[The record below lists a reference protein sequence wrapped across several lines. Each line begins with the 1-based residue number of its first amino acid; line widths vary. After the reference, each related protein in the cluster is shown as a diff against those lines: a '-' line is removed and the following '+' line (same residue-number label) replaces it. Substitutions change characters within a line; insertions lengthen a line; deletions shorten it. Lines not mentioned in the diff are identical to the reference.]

1 MFLRYLNF
9 CDDLLGHIG
18 KGVIKKLTLI
28 LKIMT
33 SPTGKQIITINILT
47 NISRNKVNQRM
58 KFGQLIECNVRN
70 ISLYKNHTKNKSR
83 RIVPNLFFLK
93 KKTLWV
99 LVFLESQ
106 PSALGSF
113 FKKIKLVK

>member
-1 MFLRYLNF
+1 M
-9 CDDLLGHIG
+9 
-18 KGVIKKLTLI
+18 IKKLRLI

-58 KFGQLIECNVRN
+58 KFGQLTECNVRD
-70 ISLYKNHTKNKSR
+70 ISLYKNHTKYESR

-93 KKTLWV
+93 KKLY
-99 LVFLESQ
+99 ES
-106 PSALGSF
+106 
-113 FKKIKLVK
+113 